1 MNAPSWRTSP
11 VLLGEERLRNVYAVN
26 SECTHQVPP
35 RGSNQDMS
43 PMSCPR
49 SLNAQ
54 PLTPARLRPGDRVRI
69 VSPSSPPERTSVE
82 RGAKIL
88 EGWGLRVEFG
98 LHAFDKHGHFL
109 AGRDED
115 RLADLNDALRDPG
128 VRAIFT
134 TRGGKGAYR
143 IAHAL
148 DFEACV
154 KDPKPLVGFSDTT
167 SLHLALWHECRLA
180 GFHGPYIAEDRYFF
194 PRDSALHLRRAL
206 MEPESQV

>member
-1 MNAPSWRTSP
+1 MP
-11 VLLGEERLRNVYAVN
+11 
-26 SECTHQVPP
+26 
-35 RGSNQDMS
+35 
-43 PMSCPR
+43 

-54 PLTPARLRPGDRVRI
+54 PLKAARLRPGDRVRI

-82 RGAKIL
+82 RGARIL

-98 LHAFDKHGHFL
+98 RHAFDQHGHFL

-148 DFEACV
+148 D
-154 KDPKPLVGFSDTT
+154 
-167 SLHLALWHECRLA
+167 
-180 GFHGPYIAEDRYFF
+180 
-194 PRDSALHLRRAL
+194 
-206 MEPESQV
+206 